1 MVGLWLVKS
10 GNGWFVLGNFLGVG
24 AWGSAGAL
32 GLGWFW
38 TIKTLHVKH
47 CFWGSKLAFA
57 ARATGDHRLNEDLAT
72 SPVGGSIDPH
82 AAAWLAWLKCQ
93 YLKIPLN

>member
-1 MVGLWLVKS
+1 MAGKIWKWLVC
-10 GNGWFVLGNFLGVG
+10 
-24 AWGSAGAL
+24 AWEFPWRPGAL